1 MVFHDLT
8 EGRICP
14 PDCKTLFGL
23 GSKFVIQPEW
33 TTSNSDIN
41 LSFDRFDRNIQVKS
55 FFADMGEDDDM
66 GSSKLY
72 VKSKWIPPAGSFSKE
87 FYRRLKT
94 FRETIVPLFN
104 SRKVNTNLSPPQ
116 RCLLLNFKQEQNIIT
131 VNTDKGLGIA
141 RIEYER
147 YVRDAF
153 THHSTTR
160 RPTNKSRVQ
169 KRPPKPTRS
178 ETGSMNG

>member
-41 LSFDRFDRNIQVKS
+41 LSFDRFDRDIQVKS

-72 VKSKWIPPAGSFSKE
+72 VKSKWIPPWFIQQGVLSTIKNLPRDNRSSLQLEEGEYKLKPPPTMPTFE
-87 FYRRLKT
+87 FQARAEHHYR
-94 FRETIVPLFN
+94 
-104 SRKVNTNLSPPQ
+104 
-116 RCLLLNFKQEQNIIT
+116 
-131 VNTDKGLGIA
+131 
-141 RIEYER
+141 EY
-147 YVRDAF
+147 
-153 THHSTTR
+153 
-160 RPTNKSRVQ
+160 
-169 KRPPKPTRS
+169 
-178 ETGSMNG
+178 G